1 MDGVG
6 KGGRAGTVLLM
17 SGGVALGAFEAG
29 VCEVLD
35 EQGPPGWV
43 LGVSSGAVNAAIVAG
58 NPPGRRAEA
67 LRRFWMSA
75 ADEPM
80 PWTSFLLGPPP
91 AEGAWRR
98 VYNEMAAIRA
108 LTLGRPGVFSPRLLQ
123 SGTGAAPALYDLEP
137 MGRRLP
143 ECVDFDLLNG
153 PAAPRLTL
161 VATDVESGERVV
173 FDTARGARI
182 GPGHVLASC
191 ALLPVFAPVEV
202 EGRLLGDGGLA
213 SNLPVDLLLAGEEAQ
228 EEGQERLAVLV
239 DLFAERGS
247 RPRSLGASIAR
258 AGDLAF
264 GNQTLRMIEAAAR
277 EYGLRDLLR
286 RLADGLPAESRKD
299 AALAPLL
306 AEAEREGGKGA
317 LTLLRLGYRASL
329 DEAGPGKL
337 FDFSRATLQDRWRA
351 GAAAARAGLEGVGA
365 AGAGRSL
372 APGLT
377 LHEVEG

>member
-1 MDGVG
+1 MNGVR

-80 PWTSFLLGPPP
+80 PWTSFWLGPPP

-98 VYNEMAAIRA
+98 AYNEMAAIRA

-137 MGRRLP
+137 MSRHLP
-143 ECVDFDLLNG
+143 ECVDFDLLNS

-191 ALLPVFAPVEV
+191 ALLPVFAPMEV

-213 SNLPVDLLLAGEEAQ
+213 SNLPLDLLLAGEEA
-228 EEGQERLAVLV
+228 GERLAVLV

-286 RLADGLPAESRKD
+286 RLVERLPPGSRED
-299 AALAPLL
+299 AALAALL
-306 AEAEREGGKGA
+306 AEAEREGNKGA

-351 GAAAARAGLEGVGA
+351 GAAAARAGLDGLGA
-365 AGAGRSL
+365 AGSGRSL

-377 LHEVEG
+377 LHDVEG